1 MVFSYEQ
8 KVIIKYL
15 GNKYKYGTARIAN
28 DYPEYKLKVNSVK
41 KLLKMI
47 GDTNDVAQH
56 EGSGRS
62 KSVRTE

>member
-1 MVFSYEQ
+1 MFSYEQ

-15 GNKYKYGTARIAN
+15 GNKYKYGAARIAN

-47 GDTNDVAQH
+47 GDTTDVAQH